1 MRPHH
6 LVTVFGFGAAL
17 VASGAHAQTPD
28 DPYERMNRRFYASA
42 TYADRRF
49 FLPLARFY
57 HLLTP
62 GPIGIAIHN
71 MVTNLSEPVIV
82 ANDILQFRGR
92 AAGRDFVRLAANTT
106 AGIGGM
112 IDVAAP
118 QGLPHHDNDFGITLG
133 VWGLRPG
140 PYLFLPFLGPST
152 VRDAIGMAGDAAM
165 NPLNYVRFPG
175 RLTLEVSSGVVG
187 GLDKR
192 LSSQADLDALTGDAT
207 DPYATL
213 RSVYLQS
220 REAAVRG
227 EDAPPVLPPIDEPE
241 PSVAPTSSAAPEPGA
256 DAAPI
261 STAAPAAPSAI
272 DAPVAQE
279 AAASNLDGP
288 IATAFPC
295 DTAQAAPRF
304 LAAN

>member
-1 MRPHH
+1 LRPHL

-42 TYADRRF
+42 IDANRRF
-49 FLPLARFY
+49 FRPIARLY
-57 HLLTP
+57 RALTP
-62 GPIGIAIHN
+62 GPIGFVIHN

-82 ANDILQFRGR
+82 ANDVLQFRGR
-92 AAGRDFVRLAANTT
+92 AAGRDFARLAFNTT
-106 AGIGGM
+106 VGIGGM
-112 IDVAAP
+112 IDAAAP

-133 VWGLRPG
+133 VWGVKPG
-140 PYLFLPFLGPST
+140 PYLFLPFLGPTT
-152 VRDAIGMAGDAAM
+152 VRDGIGMAGDAAM
-165 NPLNYVRFPG
+165 SPLNYVRFPG
-175 RLTLEVSSGVVG
+175 RLTLQVTSGVVG

-192 LSSQADLDALTGDAT
+192 ISSQGDLDAITGDAA

-227 EDAPPVLPPIDEPE
+227 EDAAPVLPPIDEPE
-241 PSVAPTSSAAPEPGA
+241 PSAAPTSSAPGPGA

-261 STAAPAAPSAI
+261 STAAPVAPSAV
-272 DAPVAQE
+272 DAPVARE

-295 DTAQAAPRF
+295 DSYRAQPRY